1 MPFINFMNLKTYLLN
16 PVSSLINGVDSN
28 HNNRTY
34 LIRLLK
40 DRNEKTYDKVSSIQR
55 DA

>member
-1 MPFINFMNLKTYLLN
+1 MNLKTYLLN

-28 HNNRTY
+28 HNNSNNRTY

-40 DRNEKTYDKVSSIQR
+40 ERNEKTYDKVSSIQC